1 VSVPEPA
8 VINSTD
14 GLRTICVVDDPDAE
28 ATSPEAV
35 YRAALHYVDAGLSVI
50 PIDAELGSKSPD
62 VRSWKIYQFRL
73 PRVDELQAWYDRGRQ
88 FGLAV
93 VAGAVSGGRRKC
105 GLEVIDFDT
114 IELAEP
120 WMEKVNKRLPG
131 LIERL
136 VLVQSPRPGLHV
148 YFRSEAFGECQKL
161 ARALVVEGQTRPQ
174 KTTLIELRGEG
185 GYCVVPPSPWRCHPS
200 GELYRLRQGS
210 LDLTQVPIISAEE
223 RNILIEE
230 ARSFNRWT
238 ESKPKRGRSV
248 PSSRRSDGNRP
259 GDDYARR
266 VSWAEILEPHGWVM
280 IGQRGEIED
289 WRRPGKHDGISAT
302 VNYADTG
309 KLYVFSTNADPFEEG
324 ESYSKFSAYTLL
336 NHGGHYSNA
345 ARALQDKGYGQQC
358 LAEGGRLSG
367 NVLTTI
373 LGSKGQVEEG
383 APQ

>member
-1 VSVPEPA
+1 
-8 VINSTD
+8 
-14 GLRTICVVDDPDAE
+14 
-28 ATSPEAV
+28 
-35 YRAALHYVDAGLSVI
+35 
-50 PIDAELGSKSPD
+50 
-62 VRSWKIYQFRL
+62 VRSWKIYQIRL
-73 PRVDELQAWYDRGRQ
+73 PKAEEVQAWYDCGGQ

-93 VAGAVSGGRRKC
+93 VAGAVSGGQRNC
-105 GLEVIDFDT
+105 GLEIIDFDT

-120 WMEKVNKRLPG
+120 WMEKVNSRIPG

-148 YFRSEAFGECQKL
+148 YFRSEAFGGCQKL
-161 ARALVVEGQTRPQ
+161 ACAPMMVEGQTRP
-174 KTTLIELRGEG
+174 KKITLIELKGEG

-210 LDLTQVPIISAEE
+210 LDLTQIPIISREE
-223 RNILIEE
+223 RNILLEE

-238 ESKPKRGRSV
+238 EARPMHNRSV

-259 GDDYARR
+259 GDDYERR

-289 WRRPGKHDGISAT
+289 WRRPGKSDGISAT

-324 ESYSKFSAYTLL
+324 RGYSKFFAYTLL
-336 NHGGHYSNA
+336 NHDGNYTKA
-345 ARALQDKGYGQQC
+345 AHALQTQGYGKQF
-358 LAEGGRLSG
+358 LAEGSRLSG
-367 NVLTTI
+367 DVLTTI
-373 LGSKGQVEEG
+373 LGSKDQAEEG
-383 APQ
+383 VQQ